1 MKAEKVL
8 CERCGS
14 REHSLFRFCQAKE
27 LSFLD
32 DNKVNNRYK
41 RGQVI
46 FFEGNNPMGLF
57 CISQGTIKVYRTNA
71 EGKEQILRF
80 SGPGDFLGYRALIA
94 DEPYSASAETLE
106 EATICYVPKE
116 VFFQTMAAEPE
127 LSKQLL
133 KTLCH
138 ELGVANERIQHM
150 AQKSVRERLAETL
163 LILQE
168 TYQRSRRVVAA
179 GTVAE
184 QANNIC
190 LQIPREDIA
199 NLTGSSTETIIRLL
213 TEFKEEGLIA
223 LEGKQIRLLNV
234 ARMQRTARMI

>member
-1 MKAEKVL
+1 MKIEKVL
-8 CERCGS
+8 CEKCGS
-14 REHSLFRFCQAKE
+14 RDHSLFRFCQAKE
-27 LSFLD
+27 LTLLD

-80 SGPGDFLGYRALIA
+80 AGPGDFLGYRALIA

-106 EATICYVPKE
+106 EATICYIPKD
-116 VFFQTMAAEPE
+116 VFFQTMANEPE
-127 LSKQLL
+127 MSRQML

-138 ELGVANERIQHM
+138 ELGIANERIQHM

-168 TYQRSRRVVAA
+168 TYQKSRRIATA
-179 GTVAE
+179 TVGAAE
-184 QANNIC
+184 QATNLC
-190 LQIPREDIA
+190 LQLPREDIA

-213 TEFKEEGLIA
+213 TEFKDEGLIA
-223 LEGKQIRLLNV
+223 FEGKQIRLLNV
-234 ARMQRTARMI
+234 ARVQRVARL